1 MAKKERLAQLQ
12 RNDTL
17 ELTALLTELLE
28 CKAAK
33 VFLQWARA
41 TRTGD
46 RRFILGFQP
55 KPSCPTDPG

>member
-17 ELTALLTELLE
+17 ELTALLAEQLE
-28 CKAAK
+28 RKAAK

-46 RRFILGFQP
+46 RRFIFGFQP
-55 KPSCPTDPG
+55 CVNTKC